1 MNSENKNVIIA
12 GGGSGGHIFP
22 ALSIADALVKSGID
36 IDRISF
42 FGSKYTLEKTIV
54 PKSGYKIFL
63 FPGRGVNKIKS
74 VKNLFKNI
82 INTIGLVVA
91 IFKSL
96 FLMIKIK
103 PVVVIGVGGFAS
115 FPAIISA
122 TILRKKIVIHEQNSV
137 LGRINTIAQKLG
149 ATVIT
154 TFKNTEGINQ
164 NAINLGLPL
173 RSEVIEKI
181 NNKNIEKD
189 NSTNSSDILIFGG
202 SLGARCINT
211 AVIEM
216 LQNHKIPKD
225 WKITLFTGETNFE
238 NVYKA
243 IGGKELDI
251 SISAF
256 TNKLFELMLKS
267 DVIVSRAGAGTC
279 VEIEISNAQCIL
291 IPLQIAPGDHQS
303 KNANSLILSGKGL
316 ILKESALNGETLF
329 KAIEERITNNR
340 DRGEINTNSIHLSA
354 NLNIAKNLINNNL

>member
-42 FGSKYTLEKTIV
+42 FGSKYTFEKTI
-54 PKSGYKIFL
+54 L

-137 LGRINTIAQKLG
+137 LGRINTIAQ
-149 ATVIT
+149 
-154 TFKNTEGINQ
+154 
-164 NAINLGLPL
+164 
-173 RSEVIEKI
+173 R
-181 NNKNIEKD
+181 
-189 NSTNSSDILIFGG
+189 
-202 SLGARCINT
+202 
-211 AVIEM
+211 
-216 LQNHKIPKD
+216 
-225 WKITLFTGETNFE
+225 
-238 NVYKA
+238 Y
-243 IGGKELDI
+243 
-251 SISAF
+251 
-256 TNKLFELMLKS
+256 
-267 DVIVSRAGAGTC
+267 
-279 VEIEISNAQCIL
+279 
-291 IPLQIAPGDHQS
+291 
-303 KNANSLILSGKGL
+303 
-316 ILKESALNGETLF
+316 
-329 KAIEERITNNR
+329 
-340 DRGEINTNSIHLSA
+340 
-354 NLNIAKNLINNNL
+354 

>member
-181 NNKNIEKD
+181 NNKNIE
-189 NSTNSSDILIFGG
+189 
-202 SLGARCINT
+202 
-211 AVIEM
+211 
-216 LQNHKIPKD
+216 
-225 WKITLFTGETNFE
+225 
-238 NVYKA
+238 
-243 IGGKELDI
+243 
-251 SISAF
+251 
-256 TNKLFELMLKS
+256 
-267 DVIVSRAGAGTC
+267 
-279 VEIEISNAQCIL
+279 
-291 IPLQIAPGDHQS
+291 
-303 KNANSLILSGKGL
+303 
-316 ILKESALNGETLF
+316 
-329 KAIEERITNNR
+329 
-340 DRGEINTNSIHLSA
+340 
-354 NLNIAKNLINNNL
+354 